1 MILIALSIFIN
12 NDIVKIII
20 AATAFLLCPKNSAK
34 TLHTLSTFLSHD
46 RKKRT
51 ANPFPSYRWRKKS
64 RVVFWKVAQ
73 LRDHSRLDLNSNLF
87 DSQTLNLWTWSH
99 TSHCICHHTDTKAEL
114 HFLQH
119 FLNIH
124 TRVLAV
130 LYQMSSPMSSQVC
143 SYAMQIGSLP
153 GNSALSPSTLQDWEK
168 HVLSSLSKFGILQS
182 FLLPRFS
189 VIFTSMK
196 RPMWYCHPK
205 ECKRCKTT

>member
-119 FLNIH
+119 LLNIH
-124 TRVLAV
+124 TRVLAI

-153 GNSALSPSTLQDWEK
+153 GNSALSLPALCRTEK
-168 HVLSSLSKFGILQS
+168 SMFSLVCPNLEFCSHCCCLGFQ
-182 FLLPRFS
+182 
-189 VIFTSMK
+189 
-196 RPMWYCHPK
+196 
-205 ECKRCKTT
+205 